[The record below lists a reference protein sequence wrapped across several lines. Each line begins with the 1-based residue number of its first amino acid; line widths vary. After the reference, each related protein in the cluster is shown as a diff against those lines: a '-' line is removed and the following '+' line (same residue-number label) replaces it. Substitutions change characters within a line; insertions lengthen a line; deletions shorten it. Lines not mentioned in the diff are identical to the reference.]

1 VSFYSVNLQSV
12 ILFTV
17 VLQSVIL
24 AIVAALAAAGVD
36 LKPSLEKFFPSK
48 LFEMKLGFIEIG
60 RKGATLKG
68 NNGSSQGILKGEV
81 SLYH

>member
-1 VSFYSVNLQSV
+1 LLNN

-17 VLQSVIL
+17 VLVSVIL

-68 NNGSSQGILKGEV
+68 TGSNLGILKGEV